1 MKRKENDDGFEY
13 QTMDFD
19 WNSGRYEERSE
30 IPEKEAEGHK
40 EEVRK
45 EVEEEVKTE
54 TQAEDKEDEEA
65 EKEGEVEVET
75 EAGEKGAEKESE
87 TEVEVETEARV
98 EVETEAWVEA
108 EVGEKGAEKESETE
122 VEVETEAQ
130 VDVETEARVDVETEA
145 QVDVETEARV
155 EVETEARVGEKGAE
169 KEPKD
174 TPTPPRGR
182 IKANAAWKPE
192 TTTPEKWV
200 AAKIAEAEHEKVVEE
215 EKKAEEAENVA
226 EEEAENVDEEEA
238 EEEEQNKYTEEEKQ
252 GWILTVCKSKDAISA
267 VETDG
272 TEGAPARTGVKHR
285 PKAMAV
291 RKHRSRKADEPKKFT
306 TRPMTKRTRARS
318 QWVFT
323 PFTEANTDEIE
334 GRQEESQNQGLEDFR
349 ICVV

>member
-200 AAKIAEAEHEKVVEE
+200 AAKIAEAEHEK
-215 EKKAEEAENVA
+215 
-226 EEEAENVDEEEA
+226 
-238 EEEEQNKYTEEEKQ
+238 EEKQ

>member
-30 IPEKEAEGHK
+30 IPKKEAE
-40 EEVRK
+40 
-45 EVEEEVKTE
+45 
-54 TQAEDKEDEEA
+54 
-65 EKEGEVEVET
+65 
-75 EAGEKGAEKESE
+75 
-87 TEVEVETEARV
+87 
-98 EVETEAWVEA
+98 
-108 EVGEKGAEKESETE
+108 
-122 VEVETEAQ
+122 
-130 VDVETEARVDVETEA
+130 
-145 QVDVETEARV
+145 
-155 EVETEARVGEKGAE
+155 GAE

-306 TRPMTKRTRARS
+306 TPPVTKRTRARS

-334 GRQEESQNQGLEDFR
+334 RRQEESQNQGLEDIR